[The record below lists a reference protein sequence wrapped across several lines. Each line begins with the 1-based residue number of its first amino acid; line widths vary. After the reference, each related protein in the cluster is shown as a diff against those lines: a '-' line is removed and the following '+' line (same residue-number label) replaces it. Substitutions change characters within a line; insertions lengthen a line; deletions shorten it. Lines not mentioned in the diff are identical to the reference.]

1 MIERKN
7 INGIRHTAEAKVNH
21 DSTVSVTIKKADKA
35 VFNQRYMCS
44 VEAAITLAYHQ
55 YQQVCLK

>member
-1 MIERKN
+1 MKKT
-7 INGIRHTAEAKVNH
+7 INGQKHIAEATVNH
-21 DSTVSVTIKKADKA
+21 DSSISVVIKKADKA

-55 YQQVCLK
+55 YKQVCLK

>member
-1 MIERKN
+1 MKKN
-7 INGIRHTAEAKVNH
+7 INGQKHTAEAKVNH

-55 YQQVCLK
+55 YKQVCLK